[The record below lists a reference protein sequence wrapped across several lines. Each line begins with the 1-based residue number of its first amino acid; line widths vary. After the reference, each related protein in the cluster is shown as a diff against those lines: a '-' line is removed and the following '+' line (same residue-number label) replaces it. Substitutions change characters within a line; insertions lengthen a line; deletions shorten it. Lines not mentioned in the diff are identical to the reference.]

1 MFKKFFIFLLCIII
15 TLSCVGCGSKN
26 SLVGTWK
33 TVDDSYDITMSFY
46 DDGTCLDVPYK
57 TLSSADVK
65 SYKLQDDGVLMLT
78 MEWDGPII
86 VKSTDNEDTALDDS
100 DYYYLSG
107 DKLIMKGR
115 VFEKQ

>member
-1 MFKKFFIFLLCIII
+1 
-15 TLSCVGCGSKN
+15 
-26 SLVGTWK
+26 
-33 TVDDSYDITMSFY
+33 
-46 DDGTCLDVPYK
+46 
-57 TLSSADVK
+57 
-65 SYKLQDDGVLMLT
+65 MLT